1 MDVLTGLAALTTRY
15 QATFL
20 LVFFRL
26 GAMVAVA
33 PVLGHRSIPITH
45 RIGLAGLLALLLTP
59 LLPPATLDARGG
71 LPGLVLVIGG
81 EVFVGLVIGFVATL
95 ALAAVTAAGEI
106 CGFQM
111 GLGIAAVYDPSFG
124 MQANVLTRFQDT
136 FALLLFLGVNGHHLL
151 LRVVAASFQR
161 IPPGAIRAQAAVAG
175 GVAALGTP
183 LFRSGLE
190 LAAPLVGVLLVVNV
204 VLALLTR
211 VSPQTNVF
219 FLGVPITVA
228 VGLLGVAQG
237 FPWLARTVER
247 LTAQVVGDLDVL
259 LLGAVHG
266 VR

>member
-1 MDVLTGLAALTTRY
+1 MDALFGLAALTMRY

-20 LVFFRL
+20 LVLFRL
-26 GAMVAVA
+26 GGMVAFA
-33 PVLGHRSIPITH
+33 PVFGHRSLPVTH
-45 RIGLAGLLALLLTP
+45 RVGLAGLLALILTP
-59 LLPPATLDARGG
+59 LLPPATLDGRGG
-71 LPGLVLVIGG
+71 LPGVVLVVAG
-81 EVFVGLVIGFVATL
+81 ELFVGLVIGFVAAL
-95 ALAAVTAAGEI
+95 ALAAISAGAEM

-111 GLGIAAVYDPSFG
+111 GLGIASQYDPAFG
-124 MQANVLTRFQDT
+124 AQMTVFTGFWDT
-136 FALLLFLGVNGHHLL
+136 FAILLFLGANGHHLL
-151 LRVVAASFQR
+151 LQAVAASFQR
-161 IPPGAIRAQAAVAG
+161 LPPGTVRVQGAVGG
-175 GVAALGTP
+175 GVAALGTA

-228 VGLLGVAQG
+228 VGLLGAAQG

-247 LTAQVVGDLDVL
+247 VTLQVVGDLDL
-259 LLGAVHG
+259 LLTGAAHG

>member
-1 MDVLTGLAALTTRY
+1 MDALAGLAALTTQY

-26 GAMVAVA
+26 GGMVAFA
-33 PVLGHRSIPITH
+33 PVLGHRSLPITH
-45 RIGLAGLLALLLTP
+45 RIGLAGLIALILTP
-59 LLPPATLDARGG
+59 LLPAVTLDGHAGI
-71 LPGLVLVIGG
+71 PGLVLVVAG
-81 EVFVGLVIGFVATL
+81 ELFVGLVIGFVASL
-95 ALAAVTAAGEI
+95 ALAAITAGAEM

-111 GLGIAAVYDPSFG
+111 GLGIASQYDPAFG
-124 MQANVLTRFQDT
+124 AQTTVFTSFQDT
-136 FALLLFLGVNGHHLL
+136 FAMLLFLGANGHHLL
-151 LRVVAASFQR
+151 LRAVAASFQR
-161 IPPGAIRAQAAVAG
+161 LPPGAVRVNAAVAG
-175 GVAALGTP
+175 GVAALGTT

-228 VGLLGVAQG
+228 VGLLGAAQG

-247 LTAQVVGDLDVL
+247 VTMQIVGDLDVL
-259 LLGAVHG
+259 LAGAVHG